1 MKKEEPKELP
11 KKVVEVK
18 ATPLPPVEQK
28 PVESKPTEVSPTKAP
43 DTKPLTSTSSIKSF
57 DANEPISD
65 EVMRNFGQSLKDNAY
80 VLSFI
85 KPNRK
90 KQLVEYIVAPDS
102 TAPQKVSVRVLAD

>member
-1 MKKEEPKELP
+1 
-11 KKVVEVK
+11 
-18 ATPLPPVEQK
+18 
-28 PVESKPTEVSPTKAP
+28 
-43 DTKPLTSTSSIKSF
+43 
-57 DANEPISD
+57 
-65 EVMRNFGQSLKDNAY
+65 MRNFGQSLKDNAY